1 VLDRADVP
9 LAPLTTLRLGG
20 PARRLVTAYDE
31 QSIVDVVRAADAAG
45 EALLVLGGG
54 SNVVLPDEGVDGTV
68 VRVAVH
74 GIAAERAGDRVLL
87 TAAAGEEW
95 ESFVGLC
102 VADRLVGLEAL
113 SGIPGLVG
121 GSPVQNIGAYG
132 QDVSQTVVRVRAL
145 DRRSGE
151 VVVLTGEQCRFAYR
165 TSVFKQEPGRWVVLA
180 VTFSLG
186 TGELSAPVGYAELAR
201 RLGVEVGARAPLSD
215 VREAVLALR
224 RGKGMVLDAA
234 DPDTRSV
241 GSFFTNPVLGQEQAE
256 RLRARVRL
264 SCGFDVR
271 VPEWP
276 ERDGQVKVS
285 AAWLIERAGFVK
297 GAFEGPVG
305 ISSKH
310 TLALVNR
317 GGGRTADLVEV
328 AARIRQGVWEAFGV
342 ELVPEPVFVAPAAL
356 PPVRARAVPA

>member
-31 QSIVDVVRAADAAG
+31 ASVVAVVRRADEDG
-45 EALLVLGGG
+45 ERLLVLGGG

-68 VRVAVH
+68 LRVAVH
-74 GIAAERAGDRVLL
+74 GLAAEQRGDRVLL

-102 VADRLVGLEAL
+102 VADRLVGVEAL

-121 GSPVQNIGAYG
+121 ASVVQNIGAYG
-132 QDVSQTVVRVRAL
+132 QDVSQTVVAVRAY
-145 DRRSGE
+145 DRTARE
-151 VVVLTGEQCRFAYR
+151 VVQLSAQDCRFGYR
-165 TSVFKQEPGRWVVLA
+165 HSAFKAEPDRWVVLA
-180 VTFSLG
+180 VTFDLG
-186 TGELSAPVGYAELAR
+186 AGELSAPVGYAELAR
-201 RLGVEVGARAPLSD
+201 RLGVEVGERAPLSA

-234 DPDTRSV
+234 DPDTRSA
-241 GSFFTNPVLGQEQAE
+241 GSFFTNPLLTGEQAQALRE
-256 RLRARVRL
+256 RVTVRCGAAVQPPSGPSPTGARR
-264 SCGFDVR
+264 SRRRGSS
-271 VPEWP
+271 
-276 ERDGQVKVS
+276 S
-285 AAWLIERAGFVK
+285 APASAR
-297 GAFEGPVG
+297 GAFDGPVG

-328 AARIRQGVWEAFGV
+328 ATAIQDGVRDAFGV
-342 ELVPEPVFVAPAAL
+342 ELVPEPVL
-356 PPVRARAVPA
+356 VPSRQP